1 MHLSGRTRRRIQRA
15 FNALESGFLA
25 DATVAE
31 LAGHLSPGDAR
42 RELAELDAAHPD
54 AGIGARL
61 GQLDAALAE
70 HARRDAYVA
79 DHGALG
85 VQRFHAAGGST
96 ILTLPVETF
105 PDHVNNVYWV
115 RSADGALLFDV
126 GSGSSSARRD
136 LALGFAVAREV
147 FGEGARYEEI
157 DVALVSHAH
166 LDHFGG
172 ANDVRDRSRA
182 RLAVHE
188 LDARVLACFSE
199 RAILVAKD
207 IDVYLRRA
215 GGDVALRQKLLGMY
229 KGSRERFRDVEPDHY
244 LKDGDRVLGHEVVH
258 VPGHCPG
265 LVCLRVGDVMLSSD
279 HVLARITPH
288 QFPQAITP
296 FAGLEHYFASLAKVR
311 DLPVRLTLGGHE
323 EPIHD
328 LAARVDEI
336 AAFTRRR
343 LDDTAAALATPRSV
357 VEVARV
363 LFGEQAG
370 YGDLLAIEEAGACV
384 EYLHALGR
392 LKVANL
398 DEVTREADPVVLYVT
413 RT

>member
-1 MHLSGRTRRRIQRA
+1 MLLSGRARRQLHRC
-15 FNALESGFLA
+15 FSALEARFLS
-25 DATVAE
+25 DATAAE
-31 LAGHLSPGDAR
+31 LGAHFSADVAL
-42 RELAELDAAHPD
+42 RELDELSSLHPD
-54 AGIGARL
+54 AGIAERRRE
-61 GQLDAALAE
+61 LDAALADRSQR
-70 HARRDAYVA
+70 ASYVER
-79 DHGALG
+79 HGALG
-85 VQRFHAAGGST
+85 VQRFAASGGAVV
-96 ILTLPVETF
+96 LCMPVETF

-115 RSADGALLFDV
+115 KNVEGTLMFDV

-136 LALGFAVAREV
+136 LALGYAVCREV
-147 FGEGARYEEI
+147 FGEDARYETL

-172 ANDVRDRSRA
+172 ANDVRDRTSA
-182 RLAVHE
+182 KIAVHE
-188 LDARVLACFSE
+188 LDGRVLACFSE

-215 GGDVALRQKLLGMY
+215 GGDVALRDKLLGMY
-229 KGSRERFRDVEPDHY
+229 KASRDRFRDVEPDRY
-244 LKDGDRVLGHEVVH
+244 MKDGESILGHQIVH

-323 EPIHD
+323 EPIWD
-328 LAARVDEI
+328 LAARVDGI
-336 AAFTRRR
+336 AEFTRAR
-343 LDDTAAALATPRSV
+343 LRTTQDALATPKSV
-357 VEVARV
+357 VEVARS

-392 LKVANL
+392 IKVANL
-398 DEVTREADPVVLYVT
+398 DEVTRERDPVIRYVT

>member
-15 FNALESGFLA
+15 FNALEVGLLS
-25 DATVAE
+25 DATVAA
-31 LAGHLSPGDAR
+31 LAGHLSADDAR
-42 RELAELDAAHPD
+42 RDLAELDAAHPD
-54 AGIGARL
+54 VGVAARARA
-61 GQLDAALAE
+61 LDQALAQP
-70 HARRDAYVA
+70 ARRHAYVEA
-79 DHGALG
+79 HGACG
-85 VQRFHAAGGST
+85 VQRFAASGGAVVV
-96 ILTLPVETF
+96 LLPVETF
-105 PDHVNNVYWV
+105 ADHVNNLYWV
-115 RSADGALLFDV
+115 RSAEGALLFDV
-126 GSGSSSARRD
+126 GSGGASSRRD
-136 LALGFAVAREV
+136 LALSFAVAREV
-147 FGEGARYEEI
+147 FGEPARYEDL

-172 ANDVRDRSRA
+172 ANDVRASSRA

-199 RAILVAKD
+199 RAVLVAKD

-215 GGDVALRQKLLGMY
+215 GGDAALRQRLLGMY
-229 KGSRERFRDVEPDHY
+229 KGSRERFHDVEPDHR
-244 LKDGDRVLGHEVVH
+244 LKDGDRVLGHEIVH

-311 DLPVRLTLGGHE
+311 ELPVRLTLGGHE

-336 AAFTRRR
+336 AAFTRHR
-343 LDDTAAALATPRSV
+343 LDETAAALSTPRSV
-357 VEVARV
+357 VEVARA
-363 LFGEQAG
+363 LFGEQPG

-398 DEVTREADPVVLYVT
+398 DEVTREADPIVRYVT

>member
-1 MHLSGRTRRRIQRA
+1 MALSGRARRRIQRA
-15 FNALESGFLA
+15 FEALEAAWLS
-25 DATVAE
+25 DATRGA
-31 LAGHLSPGDAR
+31 LASHLDERSAR
-42 RELAELDAAHPD
+42 RELVDLGAEHPDADVSTRLAELDASLTGEA
-54 AGIGARL
+54 AR
-61 GQLDAALAE
+61 
-70 HARRDAYVA
+70 ARYVER
-79 DHGALG
+79 HGALG
-85 VQRFHAAGGST
+85 VQRFEAAGGAV
-96 ILTLPVETF
+96 ILLLPVETF
-105 PDHVNNVYWV
+105 PDHVNNIYWV
-115 RSADGALLFDV
+115 RSASGTLLFDV
-126 GSGSSSARRD
+126 GSGSPTARRD
-136 LALGFAVAREV
+136 LALRFAVAREV
-147 FGEGARYEEI
+147 FGEPARFDEV

-172 ANDVRDRSRA
+172 ANDVRDETRA

-199 RAILVAKD
+199 RSILVAKD

-215 GGDVALRQKLLGMY
+215 GGDLALRQKLLSMY
-229 KGSRERFRDVEPDHY
+229 KGSRERFRDVEPDLR
-244 LKDGDRVLGHEVVH
+244 LKDGDRILGHEVVH

-311 DLPVRLTLGGHE
+311 ELPVRLTLGGHE

-343 LDDTAAALATPRSV
+343 LDDTAAALSAPRSV
-357 VEVARV
+357 VEVARA
-363 LFGEQAG
+363 LFGEQKG

-398 DEVTREADPVVLYVT
+398 DEVTREVDPVVRYVT